1 MKKAFYT
8 EPLIEEIEV
17 AIENGIATSPGN
29 GGWVDGDGPED
40 GDAI

>member
-17 AIENGIATSPGN
+17 AIENGIAQSQLPG
-29 GGWVDGDGPED
+29 DYGDPDQIPED
-40 GDAI
+40 

>member
-17 AIENGIATSPGN
+17 AIENGIATSTFDPE
-29 GGWVDGDGPED
+29 GPSGED
-40 GDAI
+40 GDDF

>member
-17 AIENGIATSPGN
+17 AIENGIAQSPGN
-29 GGWVDGDGPED
+29 GGWMEGSDPDGADD
-40 GDAI
+40 